1 MYNKQNQ
8 IDNLTKEIQKSEKDL
23 EALKMKIFNLVI
35 ERDGLLLKKYCYEN
49 DLKQSQELDTKK
61 RKTIS
66 IALVN

>member
-1 MYNKQNQ
+1 MFNKQNQ
-8 IDNLTKEIQKSEKDL
+8 IDNLSKEIQKSEKDL

-49 DLKQSQELDTKK
+49 ELKQSQKLDTKK

>member
-8 IDNLTKEIQKSEKDL
+8 IDNLTKEIEKSEKNL

>member
-1 MYNKQNQ
+1 MFNKQNQ
-8 IDNLTKEIQKSEKDL
+8 IDNLTKEIEKSEKNL

>member
-1 MYNKQNQ
+1 MFNKQNQ
-8 IDNLTKEIQKSEKDL
+8 IDNLTKEIEKSEKDL

>member
-1 MYNKQNQ
+1 MFNKQNQ

-23 EALKMKIFNLVI
+23 EALKMKIFNLVLK
-35 ERDGLLLKKYCYEN
+35 RDKLLLKKYCYEN
-49 DLKQSQELDTKK
+49 EVKQSQEPNTKK

>member
-1 MYNKQNQ
+1 MFNKQNQ

-49 DLKQSQELDTKK
+49 ELKQSQKLDTKK
-61 RKTIS
+61 RKIIS